1 MGIPSYFR
9 QIIKDYPE
17 THFWKDDLDV
27 DHFLIDFNAMIYH
40 VIALLNKELGDELNK
55 TSPVVYETKLLNGV
69 IKQLQ
74 HVICDV
80 IKPKQTVYIAV
91 DGPPPRAKM
100 VQQRSRRY
108 KVIKEQNFR
117 KDLEQKYHVKIP
129 SLPWNRSAISP
140 GTSFMSKTSKM
151 IIRAIQQR
159 TFQIH
164 NEKLLVIFS
173 DDSIPGEGEHKLLPS
188 IRRLKDTNETSVIYS
203 PDADLIVLSVMS
215 GIPNIFILREP
226 KDSDIEMKLYR
237 DHEFL
242 YLSIDVCRRE
252 FNRDLTG
259 QMGFD
264 KKNDLLYRQVLRDY
278 SFLTFLC
285 GNDFVLP
292 APFLKMK
299 EGGIQILIDVYKEV
313 WKTMNPELE
322 LSGEVTKGQ
331 FLVINKLE
339 DKIGINSIFLLN
351 VLKELGDLEEAK
363 LKRWQRKRDKIRK
376 GARNPKREA
385 WEREHEQWEVE
396 MSRFQ
401 HEEYY
406 SPTHPFFDRFNRVF
420 DRVNYF
426 DENWNEQYNK
436 HFFPEESIDDVCK
449 LYIQSLEFCLKYYF
463 EGTPSWTW
471 FYPYRAAPTIKDFCN
486 YIEKRMKD
494 DHYLEIEFEKGSPCT
509 PFEQLMMIL
518 PRVSFK
524 LLPRSLNID
533 RGDELEEYYPRN
545 FILDIVQ
552 GTKFIYSEPILPD
565 IPLEKIRER
574 IAKVEGKF
582 SDLERNR
589 NTLRTKPYIYKPRNR
604 KPRNNN
610 QRR

>member
-1 MGIPSYFR
+1 MGVPSYFR
-9 QIIKDYPE
+9 KIIKEYPE
-17 THFWKDDLDV
+17 THFWKDDLEV

-40 VIALLNKELGDELNK
+40 VIALLNKELGSQLTK
-55 TSPVVYETKLLNGV
+55 ISPVVYENKLLNGI

-74 HVICDV
+74 HVICEV
-80 IKPKQTVYIAV
+80 IQPKKTVYIAI

-100 VQQRSRRY
+100 VQQRARRY
-108 KVIKEQNFR
+108 KTIKEQEFR
-117 KDLEQKYHVKIP
+117 KEMERKYKVQIP

-140 GTSFMSKTSKM
+140 GTAFMAKLSKT
-151 IIRAIQQR
+151 IIRNIQQK

-164 NEKLLVIFS
+164 NQKLLVIFS

-188 IRRLKDTNETSVIYS
+188 IRRLKDMNETSVIYS

-215 GIPNIFILREP
+215 GISNIYILREP
-226 KDSDIEMKLYR
+226 KDSDVEMELYR

-259 QMGFD
+259 QLGFE
-264 KKNDLLYRQVLRDY
+264 NDYKEILRDY

-299 EGGIQILIDVYKEV
+299 EGGIQILIDIYKDI
-313 WKTMNPELE
+313 WKNMNEN
-322 LSGEVTKGQ
+322 EVTNEATEQRESVALNEAQQ
-331 FLVINKLE
+331 FLVTYDADTN
-339 DKIGINSIFLLN
+339 KIGINSIFFINL
-351 VLKELGDLEEAK
+351 LKELAELEEEK
-363 LKRWQRKRDKIRK
+363 LKKWQRKRDKVRK

-385 WEREHEQWEVE
+385 WESEHEMWEVE

-406 SPTHPFFDRFNRVF
+406 SPSHPYFNRFNRVF
-420 DRVNYF
+420 DRINYF
-426 DENWNEQYNK
+426 EPDWNEKYNQ
-436 HFFPEESIDDVCK
+436 HFFENEDLDDVCK
-449 LYIQSLEFCLKYYF
+449 LYLQSLKFCLKYYF
-463 EGTPSWTW
+463 ESPPSWTW
-471 FYPYRAAPTIKDFCN
+471 FYPYRAAPTMKDFAN

-494 DHYLEIEFEKGSPCT
+494 DPYLEVQFDKGFPCT
-509 PFEQLMMIL
+509 PFEQLMLIL
-518 PRVSFK
+518 PKSSFK
-524 LLPRSLNID
+524 LLPKSLNIEK
-533 RGDELEEYYPRN
+533 GDVLEEYYPRN

-565 IPLEKIRER
+565 IPIDKIREK
-574 IAKVEGKF
+574 IANQGHNF
-582 SDLERNR
+582 TDLEKERNKVR
-589 NTLRTKPYIYKPRNR
+589 SKPYIYKP
-604 KPRNNN
+604 KK
-610 QRR
+610 